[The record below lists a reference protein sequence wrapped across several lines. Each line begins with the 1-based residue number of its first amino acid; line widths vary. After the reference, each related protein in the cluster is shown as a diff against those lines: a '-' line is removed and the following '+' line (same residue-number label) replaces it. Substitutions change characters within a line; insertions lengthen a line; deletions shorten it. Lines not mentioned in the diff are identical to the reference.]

1 MIAERRQ
8 GASDPPAPSGPAAHK
23 GRSAAR
29 LAAVQALYQIE
40 LGGMKADSVIA
51 EFMAHRLDRSIDGER
66 ASASDRAHFVALV
79 EGAARRADDLDK
91 LVAEVLAAGWTLKRL
106 GALLR
111 ALMRAAAF
119 ELLELQAVPARVVID
134 EYVALAGAFFP
145 DREPAFVNGALDKLA
160 RRLRPAEFEPAASG
174 DDGPAS
180 AA

>member
-1 MIAERRQ
+1 MIAERKE
-8 GASDPPAPSGPAAHK
+8 GVTDASVPAGPGLHK

-66 ASASDRAHFVALV
+66 ASAADRAHFVAVV
-79 EGAARRADDLDK
+79 EGAARRAGDLDR
-91 LVAEVLAAGWTLKRL
+91 LVAEVLAEGWTLKRL

-119 ELLELQAVPARVVID
+119 ELLELEAVPCRVVID
-134 EYVALAGAFFP
+134 EYVALAGSFFP

-160 RRLRPAEFEPAASG
+160 RRLRPAEFGASATG
-174 DDGPAS
+174 DDGPGR